1 MGGDLVMKSSI
12 LCSIGLVVLLA
23 LIFCFYG
30 VSIAKERPLS
40 NLDVEIFKLQK
51 SSLKLSDGRFTFLYF
66 MQPGCFFCEEFE
78 RLALVGVLEKISS
91 LPNTTF
97 QAVGYGDPDSLWN
110 KGEMYGIS
118 ILLGTDKIWEVFEL
132 VGVPSFFIIDPDGK
146 ILWNMVGFPNDEDV
160 NLFISALS
168 LCQP

>member
-1 MGGDLVMKSSI
+1 MKSSI

-78 RLALVGVLEKISS
+78 RRL
-91 LPNTTF
+91 
-97 QAVGYGDPDSLWN
+97 
-110 KGEMYGIS
+110 
-118 ILLGTDKIWEVFEL
+118 
-132 VGVPSFFIIDPDGK
+132 
-146 ILWNMVGFPNDEDV
+146 
-160 NLFISALS
+160 
-168 LCQP
+168 